1 MAVPPPESGYIRSFQ
16 AEFVPSYDS
25 YDYESN
31 GSYYDS
37 YDYESNGSYYDSTSY
52 DSSTNTID
60 RSARERDT
68 NDSRREREDKTDYT
82 QEQTEKA
89 LGYHLEEPAPSTV
102 EHLEDIFKR
111 NKDLDDP

>member
-1 MAVPPPESGYIRSFQ
+1 M
-16 AEFVPSYDS
+16 PS
-25 YDYESN
+25 
-31 GSYYDS
+31 YDS

-60 RSARERDT
+60 RSARERDR